1 MLALDPQSTWEYVL
15 VGDREKANPP
25 RFVLRYASLRAYRA
39 CLAVAR
45 ASDELAKAPAPSD
58 ADGSRIMDDAL
69 RIVTDNLV
77 DIPHA
82 PQPWHH
88 ADLEAVLTLA
98 EIWELFYAFASCGRL
113 ADADRKNSPSPALG
127 RAGDSA
133 ESAPATP
140 PSAGTCPDPPT
151 PLKSPAGADTGQ
163 STAAR

>member
-15 VGDREKANPP
+15 VSDREKPNPP
-25 RFVLRYASLRAYRA
+25 RFILRYASLRAYRV
-39 CLAVAR
+39 CLALYR
-45 ASDELAKAPAPSD
+45 AIAEHAKAPTVAE
-58 ADGSRIMDDAL
+58 GSRIMDEAL
-69 RIVTDNLV
+69 RIVTENLV
-77 DIPHA
+77 DIRDA

-113 ADADRKNSPSPALG
+113 ADADRKNSPLPAPG